1 MFKDYAKENSNE
13 LLFNVDDFVLKILPT
28 DSYFAQTRDILFVA
42 IFEQM
47 INNLTKEEIDD
58 MNIVEG
64 EDEDE

>member
-1 MFKDYAKENSNE
+1 M
-13 LLFNVDDFVLKILPT
+13 DFCLALILYT
-28 DSYFAQTRDILFVA
+28 RYSYFKCAPI
-42 IFEQM
+42 QM